1 METKIQD
8 QFLSLADSIIAYL
21 PSLFAGIILI
31 LLGWLA
37 GYFVKRILVQVAI
50 LIRVDRFLK
59 RSRWET
65 EFSKADVRYGLY
77 NFIGNTGF
85 VLVFLLFFDNAL
97 IAWKLTILSDLLSK
111 GILFLPKIIIAVLI
125 FGLGWMLASWAEKSM
140 LKSLFREEVPRAS
153 LISRMIKVILLL
165 FFSAIAL
172 VELDV
177 AHQIVIIGFAT
188 VFITIG
194 AMAIILTAYGGKS
207 FVEEIKDSFKQE
219 QTDAK
224 H

>member
-8 QFLSLADSIIAYL
+8 QFFSLADSIVAYL
-21 PSLFAGIILI
+21 PSLFAGIILL

-37 GYFVKRILVQVAI
+37 GWFVKRLLVQVAI
-50 LIRVDRFLK
+50 LIRIDRFLR
-59 RSRWET
+59 RSRWEAD
-65 EFSKADVRYGLY
+65 FSKADVRYGLY
-77 NFIGNTGF
+77 NFIGNIGF

-125 FGLGWMLASWAEKSM
+125 FGLGWLLASWAEKSM
-140 LKSLFREEVPRAS
+140 FKSLYREEVPRAS
-153 LISRMIKVILLL
+153 LLSKLIKIILLL

-188 VFITIG
+188 IFITIG
-194 AMAIILTAYGGKS
+194 AMAIVITAIGGKN
-207 FVEEIKDSFKQE
+207 FVEEIRNSFRRE
-219 QTDAK
+219 QTNEK
-224 H
+224 S